1 MAGRPPPMVS
11 SGDPLSARVD
21 YAVAGLGDDEVASE
35 PLSQFQSWL
44 RDAADSGVR
53 EPNAMSL
60 ATNGPDGP
68 RVRIVLAKAVDRL
81 GVTFYTNTESDKAQ
95 EIAHDPRVALVFGW
109 LPLHRQVRFTGTA
122 QQVARDEAQ
131 AYFATRP
138 RGAQIGAWAS
148 PQSRPLV
155 GRTEL
160 VDRVA
165 AAQERFGE
173 TEIPLPDH
181 WGGYRVTVD
190 SVEFWQGQPS
200 RLHDRILFRALH
212 TPSLLDTPSDWQRS
226 RLAP

>member
-1 MAGRPPPMVS
+1 M
-11 SGDPLSARVD
+11 
-21 YAVAGLGDDEVASE
+21 
-35 PLSQFQSWL
+35 
-44 RDAADSGVR
+44 GVR

-60 ATNGPDGP
+60 ANGPDGP
-68 RVRIVLAKAVDRL
+68 GVRIVLAKAVDRL

-155 GRTEL
+155 GPHRTRRPGRSGAGT
-160 VDRVA
+160 VWRDRD
-165 AAQERFGE
+165 
-173 TEIPLPDH
+173 PLPDH

-212 TPSLLDTPSDWQRS
+212 TPSLLDTPATGNGPGWHPDLAGVGVQGQDRS
-226 RLAP
+226 G